1 MKEFS
6 MKWKKKTEN
15 DAYLNLLKWSKL
27 CIETWPLSFSVLKPI
42 PPVYF
47 RILKTQRGAI
57 SLINHPIRVQ
67 RFSKSHTHTTV
78 KLDEEPHADLP
89 SQYPNLEGRYQYKN
103 TLNTAIN
110 ISKRRKDLTI
120 WSLIVLPSCSTIWIF
135 YKAQTKTKIEISRK
149 NQNQTQM
156 TKKKS

>member
-1 MKEFS
+1 MK
-6 MKWKKKTEN
+6 
-15 DAYLNLLKWSKL
+15 
-27 CIETWPLSFSVLKPI
+27 PV

-47 RILKTQRGAI
+47 RILKTQCGAI

-156 TKKKS
+156 TKKKVRRKRKERKKRINSLTTNKQTINQQNTRKVSRGEKKRN